1 MKKVYMKEKW
11 SGNMENNRKE
21 QLEALKVLGDFQ
33 DKIIGNAGLLMNE
46 LKICRKPDTDKL
58 LKSVTDAVNWEM
70 SILSNTLDLINEKEE
85 VLNKTGINESVMAFA
100 GALQSQDDAKIAEA
114 LEQHLLPALQKI
126 EDAIRAVRE

>member
-1 MKKVYMKEKW
+1 
-11 SGNMENNRKE
+11 MENNRKE

-85 VLNKTGINESVMAFA
+85 VLNKTSINESVMAFA